1 MKSLIDLKAINYI
14 TTKPLTRN
22 KKGLLIQKPFIQ
34 IQEGDEIYSLTGR
47 DVMWSYFDAIFYQD
61 PLPRPPVE
69 DDLFAPTVNS
79 PSLLSLLQ
87 EFTTEAVEN
96 GNRYIQV
103 EHDKD
108 GTVRMFAN
116 LDDKSK
122 NFDDIQV
129 VGSMLNTASGGLSLH
144 VPLIYRTQSGNHI
157 RPALVHAVKDCA
169 IVVYDIGHSY
179 YFAVRGFCSVKMQ
192 VGLCEPMLI
201 KKKDSVGLAMTVKD
215 TVELCVKHLTT
226 TTLKKNV
233 NHKLFT
239 TREYDLLLHQRLG
252 VRI

>member
-22 KKGLLIQKPFIQ
+22 KKGLLIQRPFIQ
-34 IQEGDEIYSLTGR
+34 IQEGDEVYSLTGK
-47 DVMWSYFDAIFYQD
+47 DVLWSYLDAIFYKD

-69 DDLFAPTVNS
+69 DDIFAPTVNS

-87 EFTTEAVEN
+87 EFTIEAVQD

-103 EHDKD
+103 EHEKD

-122 NFDDIQV
+122 NFDDIRI
-129 VGSMLNTASGGLSLH
+129 VGNMLTTASGGLL
-144 VPLIYRTQSGNHI
+144 VYQPLIYRTKSGNHI
-157 RPALVHAVKDCA
+157 RPALVLAVKDCA

-201 KKKDSVGLAMTVKD
+201 KKKDSVGLAMKVKD
-215 TVELCVKHLTT
+215 SVELCAKHLTT

-233 NHKLFT
+233 NPKWFT
-239 TREYDLLLHQRLG
+239 TREYDILLHQRLG

>member
-69 DDLFAPTVNS
+69 DDIFAPTVNS

-87 EFTTEAVEN
+87 EFTIEAVEN

-103 EHDKD
+103 EHDKH
-108 GTVRMFAN
+108 GAVRMFAN

-122 NFDDIQV
+122 NFDDIQI
-129 VGSMLNTASGGLSLH
+129 VGNMVSTASSGLL
-144 VPLIYRTQSGNHI
+144 VYQPLVYRTQAGNHI
-157 RPALVHAVKDCA
+157 RPALIHAVKDCA

-179 YFAVRGFCSVKMQ
+179 YFAVRGSCSAKMQ
-192 VGLCEPMLI
+192 VGLCEPKLI
-201 KKKDSVGLAMTVKD
+201 KKKDSVGLAMMVKD
-215 TVELCVKHLTT
+215 AVELCAKHLTT
-226 TTLKKNV
+226 TSLKKGI
-233 NHKLFT
+233 NHKWFT
-239 TREYDLLLHQRLG
+239 TREYDILLHQRLG